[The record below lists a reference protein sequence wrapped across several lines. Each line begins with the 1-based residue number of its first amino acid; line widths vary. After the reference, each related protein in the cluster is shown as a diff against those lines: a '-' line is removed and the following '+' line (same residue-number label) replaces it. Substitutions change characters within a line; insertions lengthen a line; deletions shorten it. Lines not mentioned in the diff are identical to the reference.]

1 MMRQIA
7 LLTGWDL
14 RGKFNVGGLGLDEW
28 GLVLQDVRR
37 SLTTPSYSFPRWRY
51 FAPSRMAVSR
61 NTVRNRIKVVTA
73 PPDRITVTVQDD
85 ASILLYGPRY
95 AEMDEG
101 LTSHIDTEEEGL
113 ALANYALSDLK
124 DPKAEWVVPM
134 PYWYAAE
141 IHDRYE
147 FQPEVSPIHFDQPTT
162 LAVSGFRQTLENGEG
177 TTELRL
183 RKNAAA
189 ANREWRSRRDK
200 DIYVATT
207 APAGSA
213 REGALWI
220 PVAP

>member
-1 MMRQIA
+1 
-7 LLTGWDL
+7 
-14 RGKFNVGGLGLDEW
+14 
-28 GLVLQDVRR
+28 
-37 SLTTPSYSFPRWRY
+37 
-51 FAPSRMAVSR
+51 MAVSR

-73 PPDRITVTVQDD
+73 PPDRITVSVQDD

-141 IHDRYE
+141 LHDRYE
-147 FQPEVSPIHFDQPTT
+147 FQPLGSPIHFDQPTT
-162 LAVSGFRQTLENGEG
+162 LAVSGFRHTLGADGDEAGEA
-177 TTELRL
+177 TTDLRL

-207 APAGSA
+207 GPAGSA
-213 REGALWI
+213 KEGAPWI